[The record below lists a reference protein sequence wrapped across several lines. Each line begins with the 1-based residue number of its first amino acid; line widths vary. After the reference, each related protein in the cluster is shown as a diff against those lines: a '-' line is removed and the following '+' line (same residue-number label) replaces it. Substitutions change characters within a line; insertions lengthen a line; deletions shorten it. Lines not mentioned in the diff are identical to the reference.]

1 MSAKTA
7 EDHFGL
13 LADIGEISALLSDS
27 PDLQGFLD
35 RCVVMVANHLTAQV
49 CSIYL
54 YDEDTRMLTLRA
66 THGLSKAA
74 VGQIRLAIG
83 EGLVGKALKE
93 LRPICVAHASDHP
106 DFKYFPEAG
115 EEPYDAFLGVP
126 IQRGVEKIGILVVQ
140 RHARDRF
147 NNVEVMAMR
156 ALTSQLATA
165 IETARTLLQM
175 AVPAEVAA
183 PVPPPPRV
191 VQRSFFVNGNAASPG
206 YACGPSI
213 QFMRH
218 PVERMLQLS
227 REHEGSGGSSD
238 DAMLDRA
245 IAATLGQLVEMQEAL
260 GRKLPEVASLIFE
273 AHMMM
278 LKDRSFVGAMRE
290 RMHKG
295 ESAVRAVAEVATQ
308 YIGIFEASSHD
319 YVREKARDVEDLA
332 LRMLTNL
339 NGGDSGVG
347 SDWRG
352 RIVIARELL
361 PSDILKIT
369 LADVAGII
377 LVGGGLTSHIS
388 ILVRSLS
395 IPMIVADE
403 LLLAGVADGDKVLL
417 DADAG
422 NAYVNP
428 TRDVIV
434 RFEERDR
441 LRDKAILHGA
451 AMRDETRMK
460 DGTRV
465 RLLANINLLSELDMA
480 LDLKAEGIGLYRT
493 EFPFL
498 IRQALPSEEEQ
509 CKVYTRL
516 LTRMGDREVTIRTL
530 DAGGDKMMDYLN
542 DGAEPN
548 PALGLRSTRLLL
560 RHRDIFDQQLRAI
573 LRAGTGRERLR
584 IMFPMICSLDE
595 FRQAK
600 GIAEECIEALAAETG
615 DGVTRPEIGMMV
627 ELPSVVD
634 LADAFAR
641 EADFFSIGTN
651 DFIQYMLGVDRANAR
666 VFEYYCPHHPAVLRG
681 LKRVVDA
688 AKHRKIECS
697 VCGEMAHDVR
707 YVPFFLGIGI
717 RCLSVDPHYLPEV
730 QQCVLGWTEESAA
743 AYAASLL
750 AENVISDIE
759 KRLLDK
765 APV

>member
-1 MSAKTA
+1 VSAKTA
-7 EDHFGL
+7 EEHFGL
-13 LADIGEISALLSDS
+13 LADIGEISLLLSES

-35 RCVVMVANHLTAQV
+35 RCVVMVANHLNAEV

-54 YDEDTRMLTLRA
+54 YDEDSRMLTLRA
-66 THGLSKAA
+66 THGLSKTA
-74 VGQIRLAIG
+74 VGKIQLAIG

-140 RHARDRF
+140 RHAHDRF
-147 NNVEVMAMR
+147 SNVEVMAMR

-175 AVPAEVAA
+175 AIPTAVAA
-183 PVPPPPRV
+183 PARIP
-191 VQRSFFVNGNAASPG
+191 QRSFFVNGNAASPG
-206 YACGPSI
+206 YACGRSI

-218 PVERMLQLS
+218 PVERVLSLS
-227 REHEGSGGSSD
+227 REHAGTVGGDEG
-238 DAMLDRA
+238 AALDQS
-245 IAATLGQLVEMQEAL
+245 IAATLGQLDEMQEAL

-278 LKDRSFVGAMRE
+278 LKDRAFVGAMRG
-290 RMHKG
+290 RMEKG

-319 YVREKARDVEDLA
+319 YIREKARDVEDLA
-332 LRMLTNL
+332 LRLLTNL
-339 NGGDSGVG
+339 TGGESGMDA
-347 SDWRG
+347 DWRG

-369 LADVAGII
+369 LAEVAGII

-403 LLLAGVADGDKVLL
+403 LLLAGVADGDTVLL

-428 TRDVIV
+428 ASDVMA
-434 RFEERDR
+434 RFEERER
-441 LRDKAILHGA
+441 LRDTAVVLGGS
-451 AMRDETRMK
+451 MRDETCMK
-460 DGTRV
+460 DGPRV
-465 RLLANINLLSELDMA
+465 KLLANINLLSELDMA
-480 LDLKAEGIGLYRT
+480 LDLKAEGVGLYRT

-509 CKVYTRL
+509 FKVYTRL
-516 LTRMGDREVTIRTL
+516 LNRMGEREVTIRTL
-530 DAGGDKMMDYLN
+530 DAGGDKMMTYLN

-560 RHRDIFDQQLRAI
+560 RHRDILDQQLRAI

-584 IMFPMICSLDE
+584 ILFPMICSLDE
-595 FRQAK
+595 FRQAR
-600 GIAEECIEALAAETG
+600 GIVEECIEALEAESGET
-615 DGVTRPEIGMMV
+615 VAHPQIGMMV

-666 VFEYYCPHHPAVLRG
+666 VFEYYCPHHPSVLRG

-688 AKHRKIECS
+688 AMHRKIDCA

-717 RCLSVDPHYLPEV
+717 RCLSVDPHFLPEV
-730 QQCVLGWTEESAA
+730 QQCVLDWTEDAAA

-750 AENVISDIE
+750 AQNTIADVE

>member
-7 EDHFGL
+7 EEHFGL
-13 LADIGEISALLSDS
+13 LADIGEISALLSES

-35 RCVVMVANHLTAQV
+35 RCVVMVANHLSAAV

-54 YDEDTRMLTLRA
+54 YDEDSRMLTLRA
-66 THGLSKAA
+66 THGLSKSA
-74 VGQIRLAIG
+74 VGKIRLEIG

-126 IQRGVEKIGILVVQ
+126 IQRGVEKIGILVAQ

-147 NNVEVMAMR
+147 TNVEMMAMR

-175 AVPAEVAA
+175 AKPAAA
-183 PVPPPPRV
+183 ADMPTRI
-191 VQRSFFVNGNAASPG
+191 VQRSFFVNGNSASPG

-218 PVERMLQLS
+218 PVERMLKLS
-227 REHEGSGGSSD
+227 REHANENGSGD
-238 DAMLDRA
+238 VAALDQA
-245 IAATLGQLVEMQEAL
+245 IADTQAQLAEMQEAL

-278 LKDRSFVGAMRE
+278 LKDRSFVGTMRE
-290 RMHKG
+290 RIEKG

-332 LRMLTNL
+332 LRLLTNL
-339 NGGDSGVG
+339 TGGDSSAGA
-347 SDWRG
+347 DWRG

-369 LADVAGII
+369 LAEVAGII

-403 LLLAGVADGDKVLL
+403 LLLAGVADGDTVLL

-428 TRDVIV
+428 ARDVMA

-441 LRDKAILHGA
+441 LRDKAVGHGG
-451 AMRDETRMK
+451 AMRDQTRMK
-460 DGTRV
+460 DGPRV
-465 RLLANINLLSELDMA
+465 TLLANINLLSEIDMA
-480 LDLKAEGIGLYRT
+480 LDLKAEGVGLYRT

-509 CKVYTRL
+509 FKVYTRL
-516 LTRMGDREVTIRTL
+516 LERMGSRPVTIRTL
-530 DAGGDKMMDYLN
+530 DAGGDKMMAYLN

-573 LRAGTGRERLR
+573 LRAGVGHERLR
-584 IMFPMICSLDE
+584 ILFPMICSLDE

-600 GIAEECIEALAAETG
+600 AIVEECVEALEAETG
-615 DGVTRPEIGMMV
+615 EAVARPEIGMMV

-688 AKHRKIECS
+688 AKHRKIDCA

-717 RCLSVDPHYLPEV
+717 RCLSVDPHFLPDV
-730 QQCVLGWTEESAA
+730 QQCVMGWSEEAA
-743 AYAASLL
+743 SDYAASLL
-750 AENVISDIE
+750 AQNVISEVE

-765 APV
+765 ASV

>member
-1 MSAKTA
+1 VSAKTA
-7 EDHFGL
+7 EEHFGL
-13 LADIGEISALLSDS
+13 LADIGEISALLSES

-35 RCVVMVANHLTAQV
+35 RCVVMVANHLSAAV

-54 YDEDTRMLTLRA
+54 YDEDSRMLTLRA
-66 THGLSKAA
+66 THGLSKSA
-74 VGQIRLAIG
+74 VGKIRLEIG

-126 IQRGVEKIGILVVQ
+126 IQRGVEKIGILVAQ

-147 NNVEVMAMR
+147 TNVEVMAMR

-175 AVPAEVAA
+175 AVSAEAA
-183 PVPPPPRV
+183 TPPRV
-191 VQRSFFVNGNAASPG
+191 VQRSFFVNGQTASPG

-218 PVERMLQLS
+218 PVERMLQLC
-227 REHEGSGGSSD
+227 REHEGESGGD
-238 DAMLDRA
+238 ETMLDQA
-245 IAATLGQLVEMQEAL
+245 IAATLEQLAGMQEAL

-278 LKDRSFVGAMRE
+278 LKDRSFVGAMRD
-290 RMHKG
+290 RIGKG
-295 ESAVRAVAEVATQ
+295 ESAVRAVAEEATK

-332 LRMLTNL
+332 LRLLSNLT
-339 NGGDSGVG
+339 GDDNKVG
-347 SDWRG
+347 ADWRG
-352 RIVIARELL
+352 RVVIARELL

-369 LADVAGII
+369 LAEVAGII

-403 LLLAGVADGDKVLL
+403 LLLAGVADGDMVLL
-417 DADAG
+417 DGDAG

-428 TRDVIV
+428 ARDVIA

-441 LRDKAILHGA
+441 LRDKVAMHGA
-451 AMRDETRMK
+451 AMRDETFMR
-460 DGTRV
+460 DGPRV
-465 RLLANINLLSELDMA
+465 KLLANINLLSELDMA

-509 CKVYTRL
+509 FKVYSRL
-516 LTRMGDREVTIRTL
+516 LDRMGPREVTIRTL
-530 DAGGDKMMDYLN
+530 DAGGDKMMAYLN

-573 LRAGTGRERLR
+573 LRAGAGRERLR
-584 IMFPMICSLDE
+584 ILFPMICSLDE
-595 FRQAK
+595 FRQARDIV
-600 GIAEECIEALAAETG
+600 GDCIEALEAETG
-615 DGVTRPEIGMMV
+615 ETVTRPEIGMMV

-634 LADAFAR
+634 LADEFAR

-666 VFEYYCPHHPAVLRG
+666 VFEYYCPHHPSVLRG
-681 LKRVVDA
+681 LKRIVDA
-688 AKHRKIECS
+688 AKHRRIECV

-730 QQCVLGWTEESAA
+730 QQCVLGWSEEAAA

-750 AENVISDIE
+750 AQNVISEIE
-759 KRLLDK
+759 KLLLDK
-765 APV
+765 SPV

>member
-7 EDHFGL
+7 EEHFGL
-13 LADIGEISALLSDS
+13 LADIGEISALLSES

-35 RCVVMVANHLTAQV
+35 RCVVMVANHLNAEV

-54 YDEDTRMLTLRA
+54 YDEDSRMLTLRA

-74 VGQIRLAIG
+74 VGQIRLEIG

-147 NNVEVMAMR
+147 SNVEVMAMR

-175 AVPAEVAA
+175 ARPAEAGKQ
-183 PVPPPPRV
+183 PRV
-191 VQRSFFVNGNAASPG
+191 VQRSFFVNGNSASPG

-227 REHEGSGGSSD
+227 REHEGESGNG
-238 DAMLDRA
+238 DAARLDQA
-245 IAATLGQLVEMQEAL
+245 IAATLEQLAEMQEAL

-278 LKDRSFVGAMRE
+278 LKDRSFVGTMRE
-290 RMHKG
+290 RIGKG

-308 YIGIFEASSHD
+308 YISIFEASAHD

-332 LRMLTNL
+332 LRLLTNL
-339 NGGDSGVG
+339 TGGDSKVG
-347 SDWRG
+347 AGWRG

-369 LADVAGII
+369 LAEVAGII
-377 LVGGGLTSHIS
+377 MVGGGLTSHIS

-403 LLLAGVADGDKVLL
+403 LLLAGVADGDTVLL

-428 TRDVIV
+428 ARDVMD

-441 LRDKAILHGA
+441 LRDKAVVHGGS
-451 AMRDETRMK
+451 MRDETSMK
-460 DGTRV
+460 DGPRV
-465 RLLANINLLSELDMA
+465 KLLANINLLSELDMA

-509 CKVYTRL
+509 FKVYSRL
-516 LTRMGDREVTIRTL
+516 LDRMGEREVTIRTL
-530 DAGGDKMMDYLN
+530 DAGGDKMMAYLN

-573 LRAGTGRERLR
+573 LRAGAGRERLR
-584 IMFPMICSLDE
+584 ILFPMICSLDE
-595 FRQAK
+595 FRQARA
-600 GIAEECIEALAAETG
+600 IVEDCIEALEAETG
-615 DGVTRPEIGMMV
+615 ESVTRPEIGMMV

-681 LKRVVDA
+681 LKRIADA
-688 AKHRKIECS
+688 AKHRKIECA

-717 RCLSVDPHYLPEV
+717 RCLSVDPHFLPEV
-730 QQCVLGWTEESAA
+730 QQCVLGWTEEAAA

-750 AENVISDIE
+750 AQNVIAEVE